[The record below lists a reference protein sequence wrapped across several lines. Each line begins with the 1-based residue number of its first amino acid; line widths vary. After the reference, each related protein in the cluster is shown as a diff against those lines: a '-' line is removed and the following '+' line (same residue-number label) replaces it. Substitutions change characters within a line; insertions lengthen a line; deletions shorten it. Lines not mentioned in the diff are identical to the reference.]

1 MFGLFS
7 RSKTPR
13 HLFVTEEAF
22 AAIASL
28 AGARGTNETGG
39 AAVGYATVDDALVIT
54 DVCGP
59 GPRGKCLPYR
69 VTIDGRHASDFCAR
83 HADTSSGAL
92 QYLGDWHVHSQE
104 SAEPSPTDFTALRK
118 LPPLNAWGYPTI
130 SLILSAS
137 LAGYTCLYRNRTY
150 SVLECSILC

>member
-1 MFGLFS
+1 MFGLFP
-7 RSKTPR
+7 RFKIPR

-22 AAIASL
+22 AAITAL
-28 AGARGTNETGG
+28 ADARGTNETGG

-59 GPRGKCLPYR
+59 GPRGKCSPHR
-69 VTIDGRHASDFCAR
+69 VTIDGRHASAFCVR
-83 HADTSSGAL
+83 HADSSNGAV
-92 QYLGDWHVHSQE
+92 QYLGDWHVHSEE
-104 SAEPSPTDFTALRK
+104 SAEPSPTDFVALRK
-118 LPPLNAWGYPTI
+118 LPRLNAWGYPII

-137 LAGYTCLYRNRTY
+137 LAGYTCLYRNRPS